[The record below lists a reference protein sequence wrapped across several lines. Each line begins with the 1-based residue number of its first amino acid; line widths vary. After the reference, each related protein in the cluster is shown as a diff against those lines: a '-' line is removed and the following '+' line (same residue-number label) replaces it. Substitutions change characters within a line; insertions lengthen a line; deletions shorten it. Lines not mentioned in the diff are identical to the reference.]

1 MSLRAFAASVLCVA
15 SVAVAAAQ
23 STKSAGP
30 ESFRAN
36 GQIGAEPGG
45 VAAAMTIRIERYT
58 ADADHQALVAALN
71 THDEAAFLA
80 ALKRTPPLGTLTM
93 GKRSLPIRWARQQAQ
108 GQDRRI
114 AVMTGEPAFF
124 FGAGAVD
131 AKPTAGYDVAVLE
144 FTVDSVGI
152 GKGSMAAAAKVKPGG
167 ATGIEIED
175 YSGKRIE
182 LVTVTKIKS

>member
-1 MSLRAFAASVLCVA
+1 VSLRALTAFMLCLA
-15 SVAVAAAQ
+15 TAAAGAAQ
-23 STKSAGP
+23 NSKSGGP

-45 VAAAMTIRIERYT
+45 VASSMTIRIERYT

-71 THDEAAFLA
+71 THDQAAFLA
-80 ALKRTPPLGTLTM
+80 ALKKTPEVGTLTM
-93 GKRSLPIRWARQQAQ
+93 GKRSIPIRWARQQAQ
-108 GQDRRI
+108 GQDRR
-114 AVMTGEPAFF
+114 VGLMTGEPAYF

-131 AKPTAGYDVAVLE
+131 AKPTAGYDVAVIE
-144 FTVDSVGI
+144 FTIDSVGI
-152 GKGSMAAAAKVKPGG
+152 GNGSMAMAAKVKPGG

-175 YSGKRIE
+175 YSGKRVT